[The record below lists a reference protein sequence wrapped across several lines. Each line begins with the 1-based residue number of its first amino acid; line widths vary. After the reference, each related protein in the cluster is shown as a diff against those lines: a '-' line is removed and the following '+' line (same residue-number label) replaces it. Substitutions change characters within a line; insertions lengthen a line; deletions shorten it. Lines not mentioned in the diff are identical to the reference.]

1 MLEGLQDTAIE
12 VIVGNATV
20 DLKIPLPLPPQPEKV
35 RATNMPSAIAS
46 LRAMF
51 PLPRSTTPKHF
62 IRLSGPPRLQFRIV
76 AKPELYPALS
86 RTVLHYPNDLSVN
99 PY

>member
-62 IRLSGPPRLQFRIV
+62 IRLLARTTSVQHHCFGPNYTQLYL
-76 AKPELYPALS
+76 ELSSTILMIYP
-86 RTVLHYPNDLSVN
+86 
-99 PY
+99 